1 MRRNKKACETH
12 MQNIKADLKKWSAA
26 LKRAYDCQRSGQNLH
41 GIDQTAHSFYR
52 GQHNKKGFMLEHC
65 WDILSKCPTFMRTI
79 VSKTPTDSA
88 TYVTPPRRS
97 SHSSRDLEKNNP
109 SLSIDVQ
116 EGNMDGEDVQ
126 GGDEL
131 RETPLHDEG
140 NTVASTRS
148 NNDVILD
155 DVGDEHQSPPVRAR
169 PPGRKATKRAKRQA
183 SIDAQSSLGERV
195 AKSLEDMHN
204 SNSVGWHKATEL
216 HEQEQHAT
224 MRNKKMQAILGMMA
238 IEKEAMMIEKL
249 MLDADPNALG
259 SPSEKA
265 RVFYERR
272 MKIAG
277 LQAQADEI
285 DTPSGPSTSSGHV
298 RNLISRF
305 DEEASG

>member
-1 MRRNKKACETH
+1 
-12 MQNIKADLKKWSAA
+12 MQNIKVDLKKWSRT
-26 LKRAYDCQRSGQNLH
+26 LKRAYDRQRSGQNLH
-41 GIDQTAHSFYR
+41 GIEQTAHSFYR

-131 RETPLHDEG
+131 RETASHDEG

-224 MRNKKMQAILGMMA
+224 MRNKKMQAILGRMA

-259 SPSEKA
+259 SLSEKA
-265 RVFYERR
+265 RVFYERW

-277 LQAQADEI
+277 LQAQAD
-285 DTPSGPSTSSGHV
+285 GK
-298 RNLISRF
+298 N
-305 DEEASG
+305 